1 MDARSERMAR
11 LFEPIVTAAAL
22 LVIPVLILQQEDR
35 GTTVNLIGDVL
46 DWLSWGAF
54 ATEAVVMLS
63 IVPSRRDWL
72 RSHFLEVSI
81 VILTPPF
88 IGAFKSV
95 RLLKL
100 LRLLWLFRL
109 APIAQRLFTAAGVR
123 SAALLVALTAV
134 AGGAA
139 FAELEKGQT
148 TANGI
153 YWAITTMTTVGY
165 GNPQPTN
172 TSTKILAVAVIL
184 VGIGFVAVLTGSIA
198 QRFLAPDIEEEEQEQ
213 AEILA
218 TNKEILAELR
228 EVRARLEALESGPRT

>member
-11 LFEPIVTAAAL
+11 RFEPIVTVAAL

-35 GTTVNLIGDVL
+35 GATVNLIADVL

-54 ATEAVVMLS
+54 ASEAVVMLS
-63 IVPSRRDWL
+63 I
-72 RSHFLEVSI
+72 
-81 VILTPPF
+81 

-109 APIAQRLFTAAGVR
+109 APVAQRLFTAAGVR

-148 TANGI
+148 TANGM

-165 GNPQPTN
+165 GDLQPTN
-172 TSTKILAVAVIL
+172 TSTK
-184 VGIGFVAVLTGSIA
+184 
-198 QRFLAPDIEEEEQEQ
+198 
-213 AEILA
+213 
-218 TNKEILAELR
+218 ILAELR
-228 EVRARLEALESGPRT
+228 EVRARLETLEGRT

>member
-1 MDARSERMAR
+1 MDERSERIAR
-11 LFEPIVTAAAL
+11 RFQPIVTVAAL
-22 LVIPVLILQQEDR
+22 LVIPVLILQQEPQG
-35 GTTVNLIGDVL
+35 GTLDLIGDVL

-54 ATEAVVMLS
+54 AAEAVVMLS
-63 IVPSRRDWL
+63 VVPDRKAWL
-72 RSHFLEVSI
+72 RGHFLEVAI
-81 VILTPPF
+81 VVLTPPF
-88 IGAFKSV
+88 IGAFKSI

-109 APIAQRLFTAAGVR
+109 APLARQLFTAAGVK

-153 YWAITTMTTVGY
+153 YWAVTTMTTVGY

-172 TSTKILAVAVIL
+172 TSTKILAVFVMFI
-184 VGIGFVAVLTGSIA
+184 GIGFVAVLTGAIA
-198 QRFLAPDIEEEEQEQ
+198 QRFLAPDIEEEESEFGV
-213 AEILA
+213 IVD
-218 TNKEILAELR
+218 TNREILAELR
-228 EVRARLEALESGPRT
+228 EVKERLAALESRA

>member
-1 MDARSERMAR
+1 MDERSERIAKR
-11 LFEPIVTAAAL
+11 FQPVVTVAAL
-22 LVIPVLILQQEDR
+22 LVIPVLILQESDR
-35 GTTVNLIGDVL
+35 GATANTVGDVL
-46 DWLSWGAF
+46 DWLSWSAF
-54 ATEAVVMLS
+54 AAELVVMLCV
-63 IVPSRRDWL
+63 VPDRRAFL
-72 RSHFLEVSI
+72 RSHFLEVAI
-81 VILTPPF
+81 VVLTPPF
-88 IGAFKSV
+88 LGAFKSV

-109 APIAQRLFTAAGVR
+109 APLMRQLFTAAGVK

-153 YWAITTMTTVGY
+153 YWAVTTMTTVGY

-172 TSTKILAVAVIL
+172 TSTKILAVVVIF

-198 QRFLAPDIEEEEQEQ
+198 QRFLAPELEEEESEFAAVEQ
-213 AEILA
+213 TNREIL
-218 TNKEILAELR
+218 TELR
-228 EVRARLEALESGPRT
+228 EVKERLAALEGRS

>member
-1 MDARSERMAR
+1 MDERSERIAKR
-11 LFEPIVTAAAL
+11 FEPIVTVAAL
-22 LVIPVLILQQEDR
+22 LVIPVLILQEEDR

-63 IVPSRRDWL
+63 IVPSRRTWL
-72 RSHFLEVSI
+72 RTHFLEVAI
-81 VILTPPF
+81 VVLTPPF

-109 APIAQRLFTAAGVR
+109 APLARRLFTAAGVR

-148 TANGI
+148 TANGV
-153 YWAITTMTTVGY
+153 YWAVTTMTTVGY
-165 GNPQPTN
+165 GDPQPTN
-172 TSTKILAVAVIL
+172 TSTKILAVVVMF
-184 VGIGFVAVLTGSIA
+184 VGIGFVAVLTGAIA
-198 QRFLAPDIEEEEQEQ
+198 QRFLAPDIAEEEEGQTAIE
-213 AEILA
+213 A
-218 TNKEILAELR
+218 TNREILAELR
-228 EVRARLEALESGPRT
+228 EVRARLEALEGGKP

>member
-1 MDARSERMAR
+1 MDARSERMAKR
-11 LFEPIVTAAAL
+11 FEPIVTVAAL
-22 LVIPVLILQQEDR
+22 LVIPVLILQQQDH
-35 GTTVNLIGDVL
+35 GTTVNLVGDVL

-54 ATEAVVMLS
+54 AAELVVMLS
-63 IVPSRRDWL
+63 IVPDRRAYM
-72 RSHFLEVSI
+72 RGHFLEVAI
-81 VILTPPF
+81 VVLTPPF

-109 APIAQRLFTAAGVR
+109 APVARRLFTAAGVK

-153 YWAITTMTTVGY
+153 YWAVTTMTTVGY
-165 GNPQPTN
+165 GDPQPTN
-172 TSTKILAVAVIL
+172 TPTKILAVIVMF
-184 VGIGFVAVLTGSIA
+184 VGIGFVAVLTGAVA
-198 QRFLAPDIEEEEQEQ
+198 QRFLAPDIAEEEREQSAIEQ
-213 AEILA
+213 
-218 TNKEILAELR
+218 TNREILAELR
-228 EVRARLEALESGPRT
+228 EVRTRLEALESPRA

>member
-1 MDARSERMAR
+1 MDARSERMAKR
-11 LFEPIVTAAAL
+11 FEPIVTVAAL
-22 LVIPVLILQQEDR
+22 LVIPVLVLQQEDR
-35 GTTVNLIGDVL
+35 GTAVNLLGDVL

-54 ATEAVVMLS
+54 ATELVVMLS
-63 IVPSRRDWL
+63 VVQDRRAYL
-72 RSHFLEVSI
+72 RGHFLEVAI
-81 VILTPPF
+81 VVLTPPF

-109 APIAQRLFTAAGVR
+109 APVAQRLFSAAGVR

-165 GNPQPTN
+165 GDPQPTN
-172 TSTKILAVAVIL
+172 TATKILAVIVIF

-198 QRFLAPDIEEEEQEQ
+198 QRFLAPDIAEEEQEQ
-213 AEILA
+213 SLIEQ
-218 TNKEILAELR
+218 TNREILAELR
-228 EVRARLEALESGPRT
+228 EVRARLEALEQKT

>member
-1 MDARSERMAR
+1 MDEHSERIAR
-11 LFEPIVTAAAL
+11 RFEPVVTVAAL

-35 GTTVNLIGDVL
+35 GSAANAIGNVL
-46 DWLSWGAF
+46 DWLSWSAFAFVGAF
-54 ATEAVVMLS
+54 V
-63 IVPSRRDWL
+63 
-72 RSHFLEVSI
+72 
-81 VILTPPF
+81 
-88 IGAFKSV
+88 SV

-109 APIAQRLFTAAGVR
+109 APVAHRLFTTAGVK

-153 YWAITTMTTVGY
+153 YWAVTTMTTVGY

-172 TSTKILAVAVIL
+172 TATKILAVFVMFI
-184 VGIGFVAVLTGSIA
+184 GIGFVAVLTGAIA
-198 QRFLAPDIEEEEQEQ
+198 PRFLAPELEEEESEFAVVEQ
-213 AEILA
+213 
-218 TNKEILAELR
+218 TNREILAELR
-228 EVRARLEALESGPRT
+228 EVKQRLAALEGRP

>member
-11 LFEPIVTAAAL
+11 RFEPIVTVAAL

-35 GTTVNLIGDVL
+35 GATVNLIADVL

-54 ATEAVVMLS
+54 ASEAVVMLS
-63 IVPSRRDWL
+63 I
-72 RSHFLEVSI
+72 
-81 VILTPPF
+81 

-100 LRLLWLFRL
+100 LRLLWLLWL
-109 APIAQRLFTAAGVR
+109 APVAQRLFTAAGVR

-148 TANGI
+148 TANGM

-165 GNPQPTN
+165 GDPQPTN
-172 TSTKILAVAVIL
+172 TSTK
-184 VGIGFVAVLTGSIA
+184 
-198 QRFLAPDIEEEEQEQ
+198 
-213 AEILA
+213 
-218 TNKEILAELR
+218 ILAELR
-228 EVRARLEALESGPRT
+228 EVRARLETLEGRT

>member
-1 MDARSERMAR
+1 MDARSERMAKR
-11 LFEPIVTAAAL
+11 FEPVVTVAAL
-22 LVIPVLILQQEDR
+22 LVIPVLVLQEQDR
-35 GTTVNLIGDVL
+35 GATVDLIGDIL

-54 ATEAVVMLS
+54 ATELVVMLS
-63 IVPSRRDWL
+63 IVPDRRAYL
-72 RSHFLEVSI
+72 RGHFLEVAI
-81 VILTPPF
+81 VVLTPPF

-109 APIAQRLFTAAGVR
+109 APVAQRLFSTAGVK

-153 YWAITTMTTVGY
+153 YWAVTTMTTVGY
-165 GNPQPTN
+165 GDPAPTN
-172 TSTKILAVAVIL
+172 TSTKVLAVIVMF
-184 VGIGFVAVLTGSIA
+184 VGIGFVAVLTGAVA
-198 QRFLAPDIEEEEQEQ
+198 QRFLAPDIAEEEQEQ
-213 AEILA
+213 GVIEE
-218 TNKEILAELR
+218 TNRQILAELR
-228 EVRARLEALESGPRT
+228 EVRARLEALEGGKP

>member
-1 MDARSERMAR
+1 MDARSERMAKR
-11 LFEPIVTAAAL
+11 FEPIVTVAAL
-22 LVIPVLILQQEDR
+22 LVIPVLVLQQGDH
-35 GTTVNLIGDVL
+35 GATLNAVGDVL

-54 ATEAVVMLS
+54 ATELVVMLA
-63 IVPSRRDWL
+63 IVPSRRDYL
-72 RSHFLEVSI
+72 RGHFLEVAI
-81 VILTPPF
+81 VVLTPPF

-109 APIAQRLFTAAGVR
+109 APIARRLFTTAGVK

-153 YWAITTMTTVGY
+153 YWAVTTMTTVGY
-165 GNPQPTN
+165 GDPLPTN
-172 TSTKILAVAVIL
+172 TSTKILAVIVMF
-184 VGIGFVAVLTGSIA
+184 VGIGFVAVLTGAIA
-198 QRFLAPDIEEEEQEQ
+198 QRFLAPDIAEEEREQTAIERTNEQ
-213 AEILA
+213 
-218 TNKEILAELR
+218 ILAELR
-228 EVRARLEALESGPRT
+228 AVRARLDALEKG

>member
-1 MDARSERMAR
+1 MDERSERIAR
-11 LFEPIVTAAAL
+11 WFEPIVTVAAL
-22 LVIPVLILQQEDR
+22 LVIPVLIIQDQDR

-54 ATEAVVMLS
+54 AAEAVVMLS
-63 IVPSRRDWL
+63 IVPDRRAWL
-72 RSHFLEVSI
+72 RSHFLEVAI
-81 VILTPPF
+81 VVLTPPF
-88 IGAFKSV
+88 IGAFKSI

-109 APIAQRLFTAAGVR
+109 APLARKLFTTAGVK

-148 TANGI
+148 TANGV
-153 YWAITTMTTVGY
+153 YWAVTTMTTVGY

-172 TSTKILAVAVIL
+172 TSTKILAVVVMF
-184 VGIGFVAVLTGSIA
+184 VGIGFVAVLTGAIA
-198 QRFLAPDIEEEEQEQ
+198 QRFLAPDIAEEEEGQSAIE
-213 AEILA
+213 E
-218 TNKEILAELR
+218 TNREILAELR
-228 EVRARLEALESGPRT
+228 EVRARLEALEAGRS

>member
-1 MDARSERMAR
+1 MDARSERMAKC
-11 LFEPIVTAAAL
+11 FEPLVTVAAL

-35 GTTVNLIGDVL
+35 GATVNLIGDVL
-46 DWLSWGAF
+46 DWLSWSAF
-54 ATEAVVMLS
+54 AAELVVMLT
-63 IVPSRRDWL
+63 IVPDRREYL
-72 RSHFLEVSI
+72 RGHFLEASI

-109 APIAQRLFTAAGVR
+109 APLAQRLFTAAGVK

-153 YWAITTMTTVGY
+153 YWAVTTMTTVGY
-165 GNPQPTN
+165 GDPHPTN
-172 TSTKILAVAVIL
+172 TSTKILAVVVMF
-184 VGIGFVAVLTGSIA
+184 VGIGFVAVLTGAIA
-198 QRFLAPDIEEEEQEQ
+198 QRFLAPDIAEEEQEQ
-213 AEILA
+213 NAIEQV
-218 TNKEILAELR
+218 NREILAELR
-228 EVRARLEALESGPRT
+228 EVRARLEALEGRG

>member
-1 MDARSERMAR
+1 MDERSERIAKR
-11 LFEPIVTAAAL
+11 FQPVVTVAAL
-22 LVIPVLILQQEDR
+22 LVIPVLILQEADR
-35 GTTVNLIGDVL
+35 GATANAVGDVL
-46 DWLSWGAF
+46 DWLSWSAF
-54 ATEAVVMLS
+54 AAELVVMLYV
-63 IVPSRRDWL
+63 VPDRSAWL
-72 RSHFLEVSI
+72 RSHFLEVAI
-81 VILTPPF
+81 VVLTPPF
-88 IGAFKSV
+88 LGAFKSV

-109 APIAQRLFTAAGVR
+109 APLVRQLFTAAGVK

-198 QRFLAPDIEEEEQEQ
+198 QRFLAPDIAEEEQEQ
-213 AEILA
+213 TEIVA
-218 TNKEILAELR
+218 TNQQILAELR
-228 EVRARLEALESGPRT
+228 EVRTRLEALESR

>member
-11 LFEPIVTAAAL
+11 RFELIVTVAAL

-35 GTTVNLIGDVL
+35 GTTVNLVGDVL

-63 IVPSRRDWL
+63 IVPSRRAWL
-72 RSHFLEVSI
+72 RSHFLEVAI

-165 GNPQPTN
+165 GDPQPTN

-184 VGIGFVAVLTGSIA
+184 VGIGFVAVLTGAIA
-198 QRFLAPDIEEEEQEQ
+198 QRFLAPDIAEEEAEQT
-213 AEILA
+213 EILA
-218 TNKEILAELR
+218 INNEILAELR
-228 EVRARLEALESGPRT
+228 EVRARLEALEGRT

>member
-1 MDARSERMAR
+1 MDARSERMAKR
-11 LFEPIVTAAAL
+11 FEPIVTVAAL
-22 LVIPVLILQQEDR
+22 LVIPVLILQQQDH
-35 GTTVNLIGDVL
+35 GAILNAIGDVL

-54 ATEAVVMLS
+54 AAELVTMLA
-63 IVPSRRDWL
+63 IVPDRRGYL
-72 RSHFLEVSI
+72 RGHFLEVAI
-81 VILTPPF
+81 VVLTPPF

-109 APIAQRLFTAAGVR
+109 APLAQRLFSTAGVK

-153 YWAITTMTTVGY
+153 YWAVTTMTTVGY
-165 GNPQPTN
+165 GNPAPTN
-172 TSTKILAVAVIL
+172 TSTKILAVIVMF
-184 VGIGFVAVLTGSIA
+184 VGIGFVAVLTGAIA
-198 QRFLAPDIEEEEQEQ
+198 QRFLAPDIAEEEHEQSVIE
-213 AEILA
+213 A
-218 TNKEILAELR
+218 TNREILAELR
-228 EVRARLEALESGPRT
+228 EVRKRLEALESRP

>member
-1 MDARSERMAR
+1 MDERSERIAKR
-11 LFEPIVTAAAL
+11 FELPVTVAAL

-63 IVPSRRDWL
+63 IVPDRREWL
-72 RSHFLEVSI
+72 RRHFLEVAI
-81 VILTPPF
+81 VVLTPPF
-88 IGAFKSV
+88 IGAFKSI

-109 APIAQRLFTAAGVR
+109 APLARRLFTTAGVK

-139 FAELEKGQT
+139 FAELEKGQS
-148 TANGI
+148 TANGV
-153 YWAITTMTTVGY
+153 YWAVTTMTTVGY
-165 GNPQPTN
+165 GDPQPTN
-172 TSTKILAVAVIL
+172 TSTKILAVVVML
-184 VGIGFVAVLTGSIA
+184 VGIGFVAVLTGAIA
-198 QRFLAPDIEEEEQEQ
+198 QRFLAPDIAEEEQEYG
-213 AEILA
+213 EIEI
-218 TNKEILAELR
+218 TNREILAELR
-228 EVRARLEALESGPRT
+228 EVRTRLEALEKS